1 MIEAMVTR
9 GSDTSPSPNDDG
21 SMRKRRRTLVARR
34 SGGKRSD
41 VDNIMVMTTMTMK
54 RRKRIL
60 QR

>member
-1 MIEAMVTR
+1 MVTR